1 VGEHRWGRGKVGA
14 ALVAVVVGAAGC
26 GGGGSGATGAADQAY
41 LAEVHSDAPGVGSLR
56 SDTDLVRL
64 GHVVCDDFSAKASYE
79 EVADRLSLEAG
90 SSSLPAAD
98 LGAVI
103 VAAADNYCPQ
113 FRDLVS

>member
-1 VGEHRWGRGKVGA
+1 MVA
-14 ALVAVVVGAAGC
+14 AGLVALLISAGGC
-26 GGGGSGATGAADQAY
+26 GGGGGASSATDQAY
-41 LAEVHSDAPGVGSLR
+41 LTEVHADAPDIGSVR

-64 GHVVCDDFSAKASYE
+64 GHVVCDDFSAKASYQ

-90 SSSLPAAD
+90 SDSLPTAD